1 MDKYLLDI
9 LSEYGINSEEIKYIK
24 PFGNG
29 HINSTYKIRTFND
42 VFILQKINHNVFKN
56 PCKLMENIVAV
67 TSFIKEK
74 EAKFD
79 TENADKTLTVIKTL
93 SGNNLVHTENG
104 EYYRLQKC
112 IDAITVD
119 SGDLDILLTVGETF
133 GKFQNQLAEFP
144 ANTLYEVI
152 PNFHNTAKRYL
163 DLEESINNNLKDRVA
178 SVENEIEYARS
189 FKDQT
194 AVIVDGLNSGE
205 IPLRVTHNDTKL
217 NNVLLDKDTFK
228 GICVID
234 LDTIMPGSYLYD
246 YGDALRFAASSA
258 AEDENDLSKIFF
270 DMDKFEAFTNGYVS
284 QLKNKLTESEIEL
297 MPFSVELMTYEC
309 GIRFLTDYLN
319 GDTYFK
325 IHYPEQNLRRA
336 KAQFALAKDIHNKIP
351 QMKKII
357 NKYLKS
363 ADF

>member
-1 MDKYLLDI
+1 
-9 LSEYGINSEEIKYIK
+9 
-24 PFGNG
+24 
-29 HINSTYKIRTFND
+29 
-42 VFILQKINHNVFKN
+42 
-56 PCKLMENIVAV
+56 MENIVAV

-74 EAKFD
+74 ETKFNPGK
-79 TENADKTLTVIKTL
+79 ENQTFTVIKTL
-93 SGNNLVHTENG
+93 SGDNLVYTESG
-104 EYYRLQKC
+104 EYYRLQRC
-112 IDAITVD
+112 IDAITVE
-119 SGDLDILLTVGETF
+119 SGNFDILLTVGETF
-133 GKFQNQLAEFP
+133 GRFQNQLAEFP

-163 DLEESINNNLKDRVA
+163 DLEEAIKNNFKGRAAL
-178 SVENEIEYARS
+178 VENEIKYARS

-194 AVIVDGLNSGE
+194 SIIVDGLDSGK

-217 NNVLLDKDTFK
+217 NNVLLDKNTFK

-258 AEDENDLSKIFF
+258 DEDEHDLSKVFF
-270 DMDKFEAFTNGYVS
+270 DMDKFEAFTKGYVS

-297 MPFSVELMTYEC
+297 MAFSVELMTYEC

-325 IHYPEQNLRRA
+325 IHYPKQNLMRT
-336 KAQFALAKDIHNKIP
+336 KAQFALAQDIHNKIP
-351 QMKKII
+351 QMEKII
-357 NKYLKS
+357 NKYLKKC
-363 ADF
+363 